1 MAQVQDKV
9 AKLYNIK
16 PTRATTLRVLKSKLG
31 MSYRK
36 IKRVP
41 FQGNSERCKVLRCFW
56 AKEFFSILE
65 RGDRVITIDE
75 TWLPATDFRVR

>member
-16 PTRATTLRVLKSKLG
+16 PTRATTLHVLKSKLG

-41 FQGNSERCKVLRCFW
+41 F
-56 AKEFFSILE
+56 
-65 RGDRVITIDE
+65 
-75 TWLPATDFRVR
+75 